1 MSIEDKTK
9 STNDGRRYYPNL
21 ISIVIAIFAFFI
33 ARLIINHKLKDLYGY
48 QKILSI
54 IVILIIFGELLFLG
68 LSYGLFNFALEL
80 VTSIGVGMVVLGIS
94 FQNTLKNRVAGIR
107 IFFNTEVRIG
117 DTIQINEN
125 KGKIIK
131 IGLSKTIAETENGS
145 KIFIPN
151 QKFNDDVIII
161 TRNHESN

>member
-1 MSIEDKTK
+1 MVEDFI
-9 STNDGRRYYPNL
+9 PIL
-21 ISIVIAIFAFFI
+21 ISIVMAISAFFI
-33 ARLIINHKLKDLYGY
+33 AKLIIHHKLKDLYGH
-48 QKILSI
+48 QKVLGIV
-54 IVILIIFGELLFLG
+54 VILIIFGELLFLG

-80 VTSIGVGMVVLGIS
+80 ITSIGVGMVILGIS
-94 FQNTLKNRVAGIR
+94 FQNTLKNWVGGIG
-107 IFFNTEVRIG
+107 IFFNRDVSLG

-151 QKFNDDVIII
+151 QKFNDEVIII
-161 TRNHESN
+161 TRNPKID